1 MMRTNRLLKANKYET
16 SKLKG
21 VIKMCVFGFVLTG
34 IVACKTEYQLTTNT
48 SQLSKQAHQQLL
60 QETKQA
66 ILNLDLA
73 KVAKLTATVDVN
85 HALADKSSLLAWA
98 VETQEPQ
105 LVELLLKKG
114 AKVKLANSNR
124 FTPIIQA
131 CRYGNTEIINAL
143 LDRGADPNST
153 IEDGTSAFQLCAG
166 SATTEDLAR
175 IVSLGANISAQN
187 SDGQTAVMW
196 AANFGKLENF
206 NYLVSKGA
214 NINQQTHQGY
224 SPLFFAIKSH
234 NLEVIKAAIAQ
245 GADLFATTA
254 DGTTATQLGVYTKN
268 YVFLTWFANEMNALM
283 SPEAT
288 QKILTS
294 FDRDGYQLLH
304 AAVKANQPELVA
316 NLLALGANS
325 TTLSEPSKLKWRYE
339 ANFKSENYYPPQFT
353 PIELAEKKE
362 FKEIVSMLS
371 SELENET
378 E

>member
-1 MMRTNRLLKANKYET
+1 MRTNRLLKANKHET

-21 VIKMCVFGFVLTG
+21 IIKMCLFSFVMTT
-34 IVACKTEYQLTTNT
+34 IVACNTE
-48 SQLSKQAHQQLL
+48 SQLSSTEPKLTDQEHQQLL
-60 QETKQA
+60 LETKQA

-73 KVAKLTATVDVN
+73 MVDKLTAK
-85 HALADKSSLLAWA
+85 ADINQPLPDHSSLLAWA

-114 AKVKLANSNR
+114 AKVQLANSNR

-143 LDRGADPNST
+143 LDKGADANST

-166 SATTEDLAR
+166 SATTEDLTR
-175 IVSLGANISAQN
+175 MVSLGANINAQN
-187 SDGQTAVMW
+187 SDGQTALMW
-196 AANFGKLENF
+196 AANFGKAENL

-214 NINQQTHQGY
+214 NINQQSQQGY

-234 NLEVIKAAIAQ
+234 NLEVVKAAIAN
-245 GADLFATTA
+245 GADLFATTR
-254 DGTTATQLGVYTKN
+254 DGTTAAQLGVYTKN
-268 YVFLTWFANEMNALM
+268 YAFLTWFASEMNALM

-288 QKILTS
+288 QKVLKS

-325 TTLSEPSKLKWRYE
+325 TTQSEPSKLKWRYE

-371 SELENET
+371 SEVQNGAE
-378 E
+378 

>member
-1 MMRTNRLLKANKYET
+1 MMKINRLLKANKHQNAQVK
-16 SKLKG
+16 SI
-21 VIKMCVFGFVLTG
+21 IKMCVFSFVMTG
-34 IVACKTEYQLTTNT
+34 IVACNTE
-48 SQLSKQAHQQLL
+48 SQLSSAEPKLTDQEHQQLL
-60 QETKQA
+60 LETKQA

-73 KVAKLTATVDVN
+73 KVAKLTAK
-85 HALADKSSLLAWA
+85 ADINQPLPDHSSLLAWA
-98 VETQEPQ
+98 VETQEPKF
-105 LVELLLKKG
+105 VELLLKKG
-114 AKVKLANSNR
+114 AKVQLANSNR

-131 CRYGNTEIINAL
+131 CRYGNSAIINTL
-143 LDRGADPNST
+143 LDKGADVNST

-187 SDGQTAVMW
+187 SDGQTALMW
-196 AANFGKLENF
+196 AANFGKLEKF

-214 NINQQTHQGY
+214 NINQQTQQGY

-254 DGTTATQLGVYTKN
+254 DGTTAAQLGVYTKN

-325 TTLSEPSKLKWRYE
+325 TTQSEPSKLKWRYE

-362 FKEIVSMLS
+362 FKEIVLMLS
-371 SELENET
+371 SELQNGT